1 MAIVEPKSL
10 YNVTPAEP
18 ENAYFTVSIDTS
30 GFLDTDS
37 VNGGRISPCVASDFD
52 TAPTTI
58 AESRKIS
65 RGSLRFKMMCE
76 NLALR
81 TNFRIVNLVTTYANK
96 QGDSP
101 ITALAFGLV
110 YENRNLVA
118 NTGTSSIGDSTPI
131 NSRALF
137 IKDRIFDA
145 LNTTRTEKMS
155 VFDPTSGNSN
165 IKDEEVTA
173 GPVLTASLGEILE
186 AITVTEVTGFAP
198 LTDDQQELTGTGDSN
213 TAESYAADDSV

>member
-1 MAIVEPKSL
+1 MATVEPKSL
-10 YNVTPAEP
+10 YAVSPAEP

-30 GFLDTDS
+30 GFLDTET
-37 VNGGRISPCVASDFD
+37 VNGGRISPCVANDFA
-52 TAPTTI
+52 TKPTTL
-58 AESRKIS
+58 AQSRLVS
-65 RGSLRFKMMCE
+65 RGALRFKMMCE

-81 TNFRIVNLVTTYANK
+81 TNFRIHNIVTTYASDA
-96 QGDSP
+96 GDSP

-110 YENRNLVA
+110 YENRNLIA
-118 NTGTSSIGDSTPI
+118 NTGTNTLEDSTAI

-137 IKDRIFDA
+137 IKDRIADA

-173 GPVLTASLGEILE
+173 GPVLTASIGEISE
-186 AITVTEVTGFAP
+186 AVTVSEVTGFAP
-198 LTDDQQELTGTGDSN
+198 LTDNQLTTDN
-213 TAESYAADDSV
+213 ALSYAAE